1 MRRLLRARG
10 RSHLDRNARRAVCSG
25 AGAKPDFSTQSEL
38 VVLHVAV
45 KDRKG
50 GYVGGLGQDSFRV
63 LEDRRPQDDQ
73 LFQQP
78 GCAGHGR
85 ALIDAS
91 GSMAP
96 NRDMVIAAS
105 MAFSKA
111 MNPQDEFFVMGFN
124 EHIHTPLPAD
134 KPFTNSEPALRVALV
149 QAIKA
154 RGQTAIYNAVN
165 AGLDYVQKG
174 GFERQ
179 VLIVLSDG
187 GDNASATTRAQVLA
201 NAQASNAV
209 IYTIALVD
217 PMDSEADP
225 GFLRQLSESTGGVA
239 FRPKNAAD
247 IEDILQQ
254 VARDIR
260 NMYTHRI
267 RPVETRPQPRARRT
281 LRRVAVDVRLPT
293 GQKLAVRTRRAYL
306 AGEDERRRTMSGN
319 APRRW
324 RGLGEPRADC
334 RRRRV
339 PHFLQ
344 RRHGSH
350 LALSARCEVAGR
362 ADDFDRAAGG
372 GRDTRAGRRRS
383 RSQTGEIIGRVDIP
397 RLKLSAAVAEGDD
410 DKTLGKA
417 VGHLPDTPL
426 PWHRRGNVAL
436 AAHRDGLF
444 RLSRRYAS
452 MTTFALSRRAASSTT
467 A

>member
-1 MRRLLRARG
+1 MKRIVCFACVVV
-10 RSHLDRNARRAVCSG
+10 AVASPS
-25 AGAKPDFSTQSEL
+25 AQEPEAKADFSTQSEL

-50 GYVGGLGQDSFRV
+50 GYVGGLGQDAFHV
-63 LEDRRPQDDQ
+63 LEDRRPQEISFFNSQDAPVTVG
-73 LFQQP
+73 LV
-78 GCAGHGR
+78 
-85 ALIDAS
+85 IDAS

-96 NRDMVIAAS
+96 NRAMVIAAS

-124 EHIHTPLPAD
+124 EQIHTPLPAE
-134 KPFTNSEPALRVALV
+134 KPFTSSEPVLRVALV

-187 GDNASATTRAQVLA
+187 GDNASSSTRAQVLA

-225 GFLRQLSESTGGVA
+225 GFLKQLSEATGGVA
-239 FRPKNAAD
+239 FRPKNAAE
-247 IEDILQQ
+247 IQGILQA

-260 NMYTHRI
+260 NMYTI
-267 RPVETRPQPRARRT
+267 GYVPSEQAAARRAQKDA

-306 AGEDERRRTMSGN
+306 AGAEETNG
-319 APRRW
+319 
-324 RGLGEPRADC
+324 
-334 RRRRV
+334 
-339 PHFLQ
+339 
-344 RRHGSH
+344 
-350 LALSARCEVAGR
+350 
-362 ADDFDRAAGG
+362 DR
-372 GRDTRAGRRRS
+372 
-383 RSQTGEIIGRVDIP
+383 
-397 RLKLSAAVAEGDD
+397 
-410 DKTLGKA
+410 
-417 VGHLPDTPL
+417 
-426 PWHRRGNVAL
+426 
-436 AAHRDGLF
+436 
-444 RLSRRYAS
+444 
-452 MTTFALSRRAASSTT
+452 
-467 A
+467 